1 VTQREI
7 LAQAASQGQDTWAR
21 QSNQQ
26 RQRFERAIALQQQ
39 ACCCYFV
46 FSKEKKAPFV
56 VT

>member
-46 FSKEKKAPFV
+46 FSRKKEKPRL
-56 VT
+56 

>member
-7 LAQAASQGQDTWAR
+7 LAQAASQGQASWAQ
-21 QSNQQ
+21 QSDQQ
-26 RQRFERAIALQQQ
+26 RQRFERAIAMQQQ

-46 FSKEKKAPFV
+46 LKKTLFV